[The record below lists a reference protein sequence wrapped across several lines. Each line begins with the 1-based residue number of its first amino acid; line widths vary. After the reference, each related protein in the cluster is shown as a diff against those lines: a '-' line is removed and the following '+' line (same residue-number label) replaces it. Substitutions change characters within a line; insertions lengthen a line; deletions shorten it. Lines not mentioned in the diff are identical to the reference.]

1 MTDLLELAH
10 LEPHFWRAPSAH
22 NTQPWLLTYAP
33 DRVELRYD
41 PGRALPVGDPTQRD
55 LLLSLGA
62 FVEGVL
68 IAASSTGTPLEFEPE
83 VDSDGN
89 LIGHFVAAKAP
100 YATTF
105 TLADLAQ
112 RQTSRLSYRPERL
125 HADEL
130 AEARSAIAPGAELHE
145 VATRNLVDLVRTADR
160 HLYESP
166 EVVAELRTW
175 LRLSRRHPRYEQDGL
190 SYDCLALGRLEATA
204 ADVLLHPAIYPLV
217 RRLRLH
223 RSAAQLGFTLTGAV
237 PDVRPFVA
245 HSAVAVAPLRV
256 AQGVPNKIL
265 EAMAMAKAVVAT
277 PAGVAGLRVR
287 AGQDIILAA
296 DSDAFARAVIRALDP
311 QYARV
316 LGAHARARVLADYD
330 WATSLRILDRLVA
343 PAPLTRRRW
352 RPSADGPPT
361 RLLPGE
367 P

>member
-83 VDSDGN
+83 VDSDGT
-89 LIGHFVAAKAP
+89 LIGHFVAAEAP

-105 TLADLAQ
+105 TLADLAR

-130 AEARSAIAPGAELHE
+130 AEARSAMAPDAELHE
-145 VATRNLVDLVRTADR
+145 VATRSLVDLVRTADR

-223 RSAAQLGFTLTGAV
+223 RSFSGSTTSLLDREG
-237 PDVRPFVA
+237 
-245 HSAVAVAPLRV
+245 SALVL
-256 AQGVPNKIL
+256 
-265 EAMAMAKAVVAT
+265 
-277 PAGVAGLRVR
+277 AGVANLPEQLLEHGRSLHRAWLALAQRGLYTHPLS
-287 AGQDIILAA
+287 Q
-296 DSDAFARAVIRALDP
+296 
-311 QYARV
+311 
-316 LGAHARARVLADYD
+316 
-330 WATSLRILDRLVA
+330 ILDCPETERELAVRVGA
-343 PAPLTRRRW
+343 A
-352 RPSADGPPT
+352 AGA
-361 RLLPGE
+361 RLLSVFRVGRSERPARSHRMR
-367 P
+367 